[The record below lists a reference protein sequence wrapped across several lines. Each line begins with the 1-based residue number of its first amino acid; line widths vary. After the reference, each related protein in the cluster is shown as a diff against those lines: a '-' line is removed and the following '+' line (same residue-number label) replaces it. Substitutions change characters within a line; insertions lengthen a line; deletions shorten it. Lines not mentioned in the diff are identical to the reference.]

1 MEEKC
6 LHCHEP
12 PPLYTVL
19 SETGKNNEPYFTV
32 KCEAMGYTAVGK
44 KISNFANS
52 SGRLADWGGENQ
64 NSYLTTEA
72 VLRKYEKLFS

>member
-6 LHCHEP
+6 LHSHEP

-19 SETGKNNEPYFTV
+19 SETGKNNEPYFTI

-44 KISNFANS
+44 KIQILKIA
-52 SGRLADWGGENQ
+52 SGKCTMRSGGG
-64 NSYLTTEA
+64 
-72 VLRKYEKLFS
+72 RKS